1 MRNPKRF
8 AIFASPVILAAGFLL
23 VNREDTTAADEPAPK
38 ATNPGPS
45 DHTMFGGTKSRNMVN
60 LVDKKIPAVPLE
72 AKMMVPDPKDPEK
85 KKTIEKIIPADG
97 VVLWKAD
104 LGSRAYGGP
113 TVAGGRVYCGTNNQR
128 PRNDRDVTRNKEGE
142 IEPIDRGVLMCF
154 DEKTGK
160 FLWQAVHNKLESGR
174 VNDWPEEGVCAT
186 PTVEGDF
193 VYYVSNRCTVTCLD
207 ANGFANGNQG
217 FQGEKY
223 QDATDGDIIW
233 QYDMMK
239 ELGVFPHNMSAGC
252 PLIIGD
258 ILFVHTAN
266 GVDDGHLN
274 LPSPNAPSFIAL
286 DKKTGKLLWKSSLPG
301 KNIMHGQWSNPTF
314 AEIDGVRQVLF
325 GGGDGW
331 IYSFVPE
338 TGELIWKFDG
348 NPKDSVYELG
358 GTGTRSDYI
367 GTPVIYDNKIYIG
380 LGQDPE
386 HSTGISH
393 FWCIA
398 PKKDKKGDISKF
410 LETKTK
416 GPDGK
421 DVIGEKP
428 NPNSC
433 AVWHFGGDESRSWAQ
448 RDFKFGRTMSS
459 ACIVDDV
466 LYISE
471 LAGFLHCMNAQTG
484 EHYWKFDTKASIW
497 GSAYFV
503 DGKVYLA
510 NDAGDLFVFRHDK
523 KPVKI
528 DELDIKA
535 DNMKE
540 ARKQILEKKRQVAE
554 KYLIAKV
561 ELDAPIRSTPVVA
574 NGVLFVMS
582 EKTLYAFKEKK

>member
-1 MRNPKRF
+1 MRISKRF
-8 AIFASPVILAAGFLL
+8 AFFASPVLLAACFLL
-23 VNREDTTAADEPAPK
+23 VNREASTAAEDAPN
-38 ATNPGPS
+38 ATNPGAS

-60 LVDKKIPAVPLE
+60 LKDKGIPGKFA
-72 AKMMVPDPKDPEK
+72 PDD
-85 KKTIEKIIPADG
+85 KTTL
-97 VVLWKAD
+97 LWKAD
-104 LGSRAYGGP
+104 LGSKAYGGP
-113 TVAGGRVYCGTNNQR
+113 TVAGGRVYVGTNNQQ
-128 PRNDRDVTRNKEGE
+128 PRNDRDVHRSKDGT

-193 VYYVSNRCTVTCLD
+193 VYYVSNRCAVVCLD

-217 FQGEKY
+217 YQDEKY
-223 QDATDGDIIW
+223 KDATDGDIVW

-274 LPSPNAPSFIAL
+274 LPNPNAPSFIAL

-301 KNIMHGQWSNPTF
+301 KNIMHGQWSNPTY
-314 AEIDGVRQVLF
+314 AEIDGVRQVIF

-410 LETKTK
+410 LETRTK

-433 AVWHFGGDESRSWAQ
+433 VVWHFGGEESRSWSQ

-459 ACIVDDV
+459 ACILDDV

-484 EHYWKFDTKASIW
+484 EHHWKFDTKASIW
-497 GSAYFV
+497 GSAYYV
-503 DGKVYLA
+503 DGKVFLA
-510 NDAGDLFVFRHDK
+510 TDASDLFVFRHDK
-523 KPVKI
+523 KPEKI
-528 DELDIKA
+528 DELEIKA
-535 DNMKE
+535 NNMKE
-540 ARKQILEKKRQVAE
+540 ARKLISEKKKAVAD
-554 KYLIAKV
+554 KYLIAKI
-561 ELDAPIRSTPVVA
+561 ELDAAVRSTPIVA
-574 NGVLFVMS
+574 NGVLFVMT

>member
-1 MRNPKRF
+1 MMHQLRSRPTRF
-8 AIFASPVILAAGFLL
+8 VALVALAAGALFLAAGGSEGACPPAGARYVVSGGSAL
-23 VNREDTTAADEPAPK
+23 VAVDPPPGQPK
-38 ATNPGPS
+38 NDKGGSA
-45 DHTMFGGTKSRNMVN
+45 MFGGTVARNMVN
-60 LVDKKIPAVPLE
+60 LTDKNIPGKFE
-72 AKMMVPDPKDPEK
+72 PEDK
-85 KKTIEKIIPADG
+85 E
-97 VVLWKAD
+97 VLLWKAD
-104 LGSRAYGGP
+104 LGSKAYGGP
-113 TVAGGRVYCGTNNQR
+113 TVAGGRIYVGTNNQR
-128 PRNDRDVTRNKEGE
+128 PRNDRDIHRTKDGMV
-142 IEPIDRGVLMCF
+142 EPLDKGVLMCF

-160 FLWQAVHNKLESGR
+160 FLWQAVHDKLESGR

-186 PTVEGDF
+186 PTVEGDR
-193 VYYVSNRCTVTCLD
+193 VYYVSNRCTVMCLD
-207 ANGFANGNQG
+207 ANGFADGNQG

-223 QDATDGDIIW
+223 KEKTDADVVW

-239 ELGVFPHNMSAGC
+239 ELNVFPHNMSAGC
-252 PLIIGD
+252 PLIVGD

-286 DKKTGKLLWKSSLPG
+286 DKKTGKLLWKNSLPG
-301 KNIMHGQWSNPTF
+301 KNIMHGQWSNPTY
-314 AEIDGVRQVLF
+314 AEIDGVKQVIF
-325 GGGDGW
+325 PGGDGW
-331 IYSFVPE
+331 VYSFVPE

-393 FWCIA
+393 FFCIA
-398 PKKDKKGDISKF
+398 PKKDKKGDISGV
-410 LETKTK
+410 LEVKTK
-416 GPDGK
+416 GADGK

-433 AVWHFGGDESRSWAQ
+433 VVWHFGGEEARKFAL
-448 RDFKFGRTMSS
+448 RDFKFGRTMST
-459 ACIVDDV
+459 ACIVDDI

-471 LAGFLHCMNAQTG
+471 LAGQIHCMNAKTG
-484 EHYWKFDTKASIW
+484 EHYWKYDTKASIW

-510 NDAGDLFVFRHDK
+510 TDSGDLFVFKHEK
-523 KPVKI
+523 TPAKI
-528 DELDIKA
+528 DELEGITA
-535 DNMKE
+535 TELKE
-540 ARKQILEKKRQVAE
+540 ARKQIKARQKEVAD
-554 KYLIAKV
+554 KYLIAKI
-561 ELDAPIRSTPVVA
+561 ELDAPIRSTAHVT
-574 NGVLFVMS
+574 NGVLYVMT

>member
-1 MRNPKRF
+1 MRRSLVRRVTGPVAVVLLAGAALAVAGPRTRPSS
-8 AIFASPVILAAGFLL
+8 SPVALPCAGLTL
-23 VNREDTTAADEPAPK
+23 VAADLPAPK
-38 ATNPGPS
+38 ATNPGQT
-45 DHTMFGGTKSRNMVN
+45 DHTMFGGTPGRNMVN
-60 LVDKKIPAVPLE
+60 LHDKNTLE
-72 AKMMVPDPKDPEK
+72 KFDPEDK
-85 KKTIEKIIPADG
+85 A
-97 VVLWKAD
+97 VLLWKAD

-113 TVAGGRVYCGTNNQR
+113 TVAGGRVYVGTNNQR
-128 PRNDRDVTRNKEGE
+128 PRNDRDVHRNKNGE
-142 IEPIDRGVLMCF
+142 VEPIDRGVLMCF

-217 FQGEKY
+217 FQDEKY
-223 QDATDGDIIW
+223 KEATDGDIVW
-233 QYDMMK
+233 QFDMMK

-252 PLIIGD
+252 PLIVGD
-258 ILFVHTAN
+258 LLYVHTAN

-274 LPSPNAPSFIAL
+274 LPSPNSPSFIAL
-286 DKKTGKLLWKSSLPG
+286 NKKTGKLVWKSSLPG
-301 KNIMHGQWSNPTF
+301 KNIMHGQWSNPTY
-314 AEIDGVRQVLF
+314 AEIDGVKQIIF
-325 GGGDGW
+325 AGGDGW

-338 TGELIWKFDG
+338 NGELIWKFDG

-367 GTPVIYDNKIYIG
+367 GTPVIYDNKVYIG

-398 PKKDKKGDISKF
+398 PKKDKTGDISKF
-410 LETKTK
+410 LESRTK

-421 DVIGEKP
+421 DKIGEVP

-433 AVWHFGGDESRSWAQ
+433 VVWHYGGEEARKWAT
-448 RDFKFGRTMSS
+448 RDFKFGRTMST

-471 LAGFLHCMNAQTG
+471 LAGYLHCMNAQTG
-484 EHYWKFDTKASIW
+484 EHYWHTDTKASIW
-497 GSAYFV
+497 GSAFYV
-503 DGKVYLA
+503 DGKVLLA
-510 NDAGDLFVFRHDK
+510 TDAGDLFTFKH
-523 KPVKI
+523 
-528 DELDIKA
+528 
-535 DNMKE
+535 
-540 ARKQILEKKRQVAE
+540 EKKHEVLDEVAAGMGGATQKAARE
-554 KYLIAKV
+554 AHKKVRAAIEQKYLLSKV
-561 ELDAPIRSTPVVA
+561 ELDAPIRSTPVVS
-574 NGVLFVMS
+574 NGVLYVMT
-582 EKTLYAFKEKK
+582 EKTLYAFKCAK